1 MRLFSR
7 EFMRSESGE
16 GEGKKAAEEERSY
29 GDVTEAQTGGV
40 VEEFAPGWEEAAPS
54 ADEAVS
60 REDFDAVQERYLRLA
75 AEYENFRKRT
85 ERERME
91 QRDRA
96 QGQLVGK
103 LLEALDDLERLTRFT
118 AEGTTVDSVLEGVKL
133 VERKFA
139 RALESA
145 GLEQVSAQGERFDP
159 EQHEALMLTETDDP
173 AEDEM
178 VGDVFQTG
186 YRFRGMLL
194 RPARVQVK
202 RLEG

>member
-1 MRLFSR
+1 
-7 EFMRSESGE
+7 MRSESGE
-16 GEGKKAAEEERSY
+16 REEKEALEAERLYS
-29 GDVTEAQTGGV
+29 DVADSQSDGS
-40 VEEFAPGWEEAAPS
+40 VEEVISEWEEPPAIPE
-54 ADEAVS
+54 DVVS
-60 REDFDAVQERYLRLA
+60 KKEFDTVQERYLRLA

-85 ERERME
+85 ERERLE

-96 QGQLVGK
+96 QGQLVEK

-118 AEGTTVDSVLEGVKL
+118 AEGTTVESVLEGVKL

-145 GLEQVSAQGERFDP
+145 GLEQVAAQGEKFDP
-159 EQHEALMLTETDDP
+159 EHHEALMLTETSDA

-178 VGDVFQTG
+178 VGDVFQSG